1 MLLSQL
7 LLLHIKTHT
16 AISLQF
22 VRMVFIFVSFFF
34 TTLDQ
39 LASLY
44 GMYIV
49 QHQTRTQNCMDG
61 SVRFLSLDKNWQNRN
76 WISGFFLML
85 CPEKRTHHS
94 ETYPTNVGKHATPSK
109 RVNFYTLCFGIQVKL
124 LLLLFFVCLMVILWF
139 LLVIYLLWR
148 TKISYLWISADWRK
162 WNYRAIQHNMW

>member
-1 MLLSQL
+1 MEKLNEKKHYINFTNKYLKNYFKSDNLLLLSQL

-76 WISGFFLML
+76 WISGFFFQCFARKNAHTTPKHIQQTLANM
-85 CPEKRTHHS
+85 RHHRNVWTFTHFAL
-94 ETYPTNVGKHATPSK
+94 EFK
-109 RVNFYTLCFGIQVKL
+109 
-124 LLLLFFVCLMVILWF
+124 
-139 LLVIYLLWR
+139 
-148 TKISYLWISADWRK
+148 
-162 WNYRAIQHNMW
+162 